1 MRAGAHALSLLSV
14 PLNVHVITALEEEPL
29 PLMELR
35 RQTGSPPQTTMRS
48 QMKALTEIGIL
59 ERHRTRDFPGS
70 VEFGL
75 TRRGRE
81 LLSVAEATDR
91 WLASAP
97 DGPHELGSIT
107 ARGQLKALIDGW
119 SSSLVRALAARPLAL
134 TQLDRLISGYNY
146 PSLERRLGAMRLT
159 GQIRPCRDGG
169 RSTPYAVTDWLRQAV
184 APLISSAH
192 WEHKNMLG
200 DTAVPITRLDME
212 AAFLLSVPLL
222 KLDADTSG
230 NCRLAV
236 EMTRGADAEVAGVL
250 VSVKNGLVISCVSRL
265 QGRAAA
271 WASGSPMMWLS
282 SVIGT
287 EPNRLELGGEC
298 DLARAIVDG
307 LQAGLFAVPQM
318 SQ

>member
-1 MRAGAHALSLLSV
+1 
-14 PLNVHVITALEEEPL
+14 
-29 PLMELR
+29 
-35 RQTGSPPQTTMRS
+35 
-48 QMKALTEIGIL
+48 
-59 ERHRTRDFPGS
+59 
-70 VEFGL
+70 
-75 TRRGRE
+75 
-81 LLSVAEATDR
+81 
-91 WLASAP
+91 
-97 DGPHELGSIT
+97 
-107 ARGQLKALIDGW
+107 
-119 SSSLVRALAARPLAL
+119 
-134 TQLDRLISGYNY
+134 
-146 PSLERRLGAMRLT
+146 
-159 GQIRPCRDGG
+159 
-169 RSTPYAVTDWLRQAV
+169 
-184 APLISSAH
+184 
-192 WEHKNMLG
+192 
-200 DTAVPITRLDME
+200 ME